1 MKFLNS
7 KISSETKSRY
17 NYTKTKS
24 IIRMKGL
31 DYNKQRKM
39 EVDNYQK
46 QSTKKNLC
54 T

>member
-7 KISSETKSRY
+7 KIYRETKSRY

-24 IIRMKGL
+24 TIRMKGF
-31 DYNKQRKM
+31 DYNKQSKT
-39 EVDNYQK
+39 EIDNYQK